1 MKHLLLLLTLG
12 IISGNCSSQSLEGNW
27 KGTYTIKGYYP
38 NTTFENPNISAPL
51 KFEFIL
57 NNDSSYSV
65 RSYMDMTDENGNE
78 TTEVCAVFYR
88 RISSDSIYLEEMKII
103 KPENV
108 PTICLR
114 RMYLKIIKSK
124 HTLTLDGTWETRS
137 NKCDHTGKINVY
149 KKI

>member
-57 NNDSSYSV
+57 NNEGLPV
-65 RSYMDMTDENGNE
+65 N
-78 TTEVCAVFYR
+78 
-88 RISSDSIYLEEMKII
+88 
-103 KPENV
+103 
-108 PTICLR
+108 
-114 RMYLKIIKSK
+114 SK
-124 HTLTLDGTWETRS
+124 HLPTLS
-137 NKCDHTGKINVY
+137 CKM
-149 KKI
+149 